1 MFHPFRVLVTSL
13 PERLRDRLGE
23 RAAGIALTILVEILL
38 VMALLTIVPQ
48 FNRQREVEMSVF
60 SIEAQPDQPPSP
72 EPEEAAAEPPAQP
85 KAEAEKPAEKP
96 PQPKPVPPEPEPAPV
111 AEPPPLP
118 IIPLNRQQ
126 MATANIARPAPQAPA
141 TPAAPAASAMMGPVN
156 KGRSDDTQRVGTAPN
171 GQPLYAAAWYREPFD
186 DELRGY
192 LSTARGPGW
201 GLIACRTVAQFR
213 VEDCVAVGEYPEGS
227 NIARAVLAAAWQFR
241 VRPPQRGGRPM
252 TGEWVRIRIDY
263 NVRRATN

>member
-60 SIEAQPDQPPSP
+60 SIEARPDQPPSS

-96 PQPKPVPPEPEPAPV
+96 PQPKPVPPEPAPV